1 MVALH
6 PWKPKSRMAP
16 TGIGYAASTLF
27 GVLYSERDKSG
38 LKRSVWEVLR
48 FGSFVPLI
56 WAAIVFA
63 LLPLLMKVYGMPA
76 NHDVKVIVL
85 LLLAFWKNLGK
96 KKSFILFSILISMDV
111 ASLIL
116 VLINMINTSF
126 NFSLM
131 GVITA
136 IVADGTVGL
145 GLRGK
150 YIDKAERG
158 SI

>member
-1 MVALH
+1 MRLQLSSVFCIPSVINQAL
-6 PWKPKSRMAP
+6 SVQ
-16 TGIGYAASTLF
+16 F
-27 GVLYSERDKSG
+27 GK
-38 LKRSVWEVLR
+38 LR
-48 FGSFVPLI
+48 FGSFVTLI

-96 KKSFILFSILISMDV
+96 KKSFILFSILISMDG
-111 ASLIL
+111 AAMIL